1 MAIGGAGGRM
11 NELAYRAAER
21 RLWRSIGARPTERS
35 IHLERIGVDVRLQEV
50 GVGPPVLFIDGIATS
65 GISWATL
72 AAQATGFRCL
82 ILDRP
87 GTGLSQPLGRLV
99 DPASVADMAD
109 ALVAD
114 VLDALELPSAHLV
127 ASSFGGYI
135 ALRSAAATPERVDRM
150 VQFSWP
156 VGAPTRSLPMLL
168 RAMSLPGF
176 RRLFESLPR
185 TERSIRMLFEQM
197 GHRDKLLDGRIS
209 QHDIECYI
217 ALMQHT
223 DTMRN
228 ELAPVPAL
236 VSPIRGLARL
246 HLEDDVLSRVVCPT
260 LFVWGACD
268 PFGGEDVARALV
280 DRLPNA
286 VLDLLPDAG
295 HSPWLDDMDACVSRM
310 TRFLDGGAVRSVTPD
325 APAEAAIA

>member
-1 MAIGGAGGRM
+1 M
-11 NELAYRAAER
+11 NELAYRAAEA
-21 RLWRSIGARPTERS
+21 RLWRSIGARPTERT

-50 GVGPPVLFIDGIATS
+50 GTGPPVLFIHGIATS
-65 GISWATL
+65 GVSWATL
-72 AAQATGFRCL
+72 AARAAGFRCL

-87 GTGLSQPLGRLV
+87 GTGLSQPLGRPV
-99 DPASVADMAD
+99 DQRAVAELAD
-109 ALVAD
+109 VLVAD
-114 VLDALELPSAHLV
+114 VLDALELPTAHLV

-156 VGAPTRSLPMLL
+156 VGAPTKSLPLLL

-185 TERSIRMLFEQM
+185 TERSIRILFERM
-197 GHRDKLLDGRIS
+197 GHGAKMLDGRIS
-209 QHDIECYI
+209 QHDIDCYI

-228 ELAPVPAL
+228 ELSPMPAL
-236 VSPIRGLARL
+236 VSPIRGLERL
-246 HLEDDVLSRVVCPT
+246 HLADDVLSRVVCPT

-268 PFGGEDVARALV
+268 PFGGEDVARSLV
-280 DRLPNA
+280 ARMPDA

-310 TRFLDGGAVRSVTPD
+310 TGYLMDGTSTSTALTRPVGSAV
-325 APAEAAIA
+325 A